1 MSEKDLIY
9 FVDDEKEILLSF
21 AEILSHTYRVRIF
34 DTPKEVLEAIDMGE
48 VPTVIVSDLNM
59 PDMTGLELSQRLV
72 ELGYELPVILMSGY
86 MDKDHSIKAVNN
98 GVFGIL
104 EKPFELNT
112 FRDMINKAV
121 EAQNWNLKNKKFRDS
136 AADFVK
142 ASIEVMTMYK
152 KRYTDAER
160 LLKDLGLIPVSVE
173 EQLTRVMETS
183 QLEEKVNDLV
193 TQLDDLNREGED
205 SIRKAA

>member
-1 MSEKDLIY
+1 MSDKDLIY

-48 VPTVIVSDLNM
+48 IPTVVVSDLNM
-59 PDMTGLELSQRLV
+59 PDMTGLELSQRLM

-104 EKPFELNT
+104 EKPFELNA
-112 FRDMINKAV
+112 FRDMIHKAV

-193 TQLDDLNREGED
+193 TQLDDLNKEGED

>member
-1 MSEKDLIY
+1 MSDKDLIY

-21 AEILSHTYRVRIF
+21 AEILNHTYRVRIF
-34 DTPKEVLEAIDMGE
+34 DTPKEVLAAIDMGE

-59 PDMTGLELSQRLV
+59 PDMTGLELSQRLM

-104 EKPFELNT
+104 EKPFELNA
-112 FRDMINKAV
+112 FRDMIHKAV

>member
-1 MSEKDLIY
+1 
-9 FVDDEKEILLSF
+9 
-21 AEILSHTYRVRIF
+21 
-34 DTPKEVLEAIDMGE
+34 
-48 VPTVIVSDLNM
+48 
-59 PDMTGLELSQRLV
+59 
-72 ELGYELPVILMSGY
+72 